1 MIIKKNKQGFTLIE
15 LLVVLFII
23 GLLTGII
30 LPNLIGYRLRAR
42 DASRKRD
49 LESIKT
55 SLRMYYNDSQGYLDP
70 VSSDLYEDL
79 VEYMPEVPLDPL
91 GEEYEY
97 CTDDSNEKFI
107 LMACL
112 ENSGDSD
119 IETSV
124 DRCLTANIC
133 DPGSCGE
140 GRYAYYVCAN

>member
-55 SLRMYYNDSQGYLDP
+55 ALRMHYNDNQGYINDIYSLDAT
-70 VSSDLYEDL
+70 
-79 VEYMPEVPLDPL
+79 YMPQVPQDPL
-91 GEEYEY
+91 GDNYSY
-97 CTDDSNEKFI
+97 CVDGNSEKFI

-112 ENSGDSD
+112 ENTGDSD
-119 IETSV
+119 ADETAL
-124 DRCLTANIC
+124 RCPSSIC
-133 DPGSCGE
+133 DPGSCSE
-140 GRYAYYVCAN
+140 GKPYYVCVN

>member
-42 DASRKRD
+42 DANRKRD

-55 SLRMYYNDSQGYLDP
+55 ALRMDYNDHQRYIDDIYSLG
-70 VSSDLYEDL
+70 ET
-79 VEYMPEVPLDPL
+79 YMPQVPQDPL
-91 GEEYEY
+91 GDNYSY
-97 CTDDSNEKFI
+97 CIDGNSEKFI

-119 IETSV
+119 IATSKN
-124 DRCLTANIC
+124 RCSITDIC
-133 DPGSCGE
+133 DPGPCDSGYE
-140 GRYAYYVCAN
+140 YYACSN

>member
-55 SLRMYYNDSQGYLDP
+55 ALRMHYNDNQGYINDIYSLDAT
-70 VSSDLYEDL
+70 
-79 VEYMPEVPLDPL
+79 YMPQVPQDPL
-91 GEEYEY
+91 GDNYSY
-97 CTDDSNEKFI
+97 CVDGNNEKFV

-112 ENSGDSD
+112 ENTGDSD
-119 IETSV
+119 AS
-124 DRCLTANIC
+124 A
-133 DPGSCGE
+133 SE
-140 GRYAYYVCAN
+140 GRCSGVCAISETCSEGVAYYVCSN